1 MHLRLSMMNPYLIPN
16 FFAGRS
22 TGTVRGLGIVADS
35 QAGIVTGLRLRQ
47 WGKLAQQYC
56 QFAGAAK
63 LQFRGIS
70 EPQFVFVRSR

>member
-22 TGTVRGLGIVADS
+22 TGTARGLGIVADS

-47 WGKLAQQYC
+47 GRKL
-56 QFAGAAK
+56 
-63 LQFRGIS
+63 
-70 EPQFVFVRSR
+70 E